1 MLLLSQES
9 PNYISPNKDIPRK
22 LSSSFSYNNESVG
35 ISNNNLGANNTNANI
50 HDDENEEENDPII
63 LRAKAMALAAQNGQK
78 LTPEQLQLIAQP
90 DVQQQKLIE
99 EAKRIHKS
107 KE

>member
-1 MLLLSQES
+1 M
-9 PNYISPNKDIPRK
+9 
-22 LSSSFSYNNESVG
+22 
-35 ISNNNLGANNTNANI
+35 SNNTTTADNNNTNI
-50 HDDENEEENDPII
+50 SVDDDDDEEENDPII
-63 LRAKAMALAAQNGQK
+63 LRAKAMALAARNGQK